1 MNLSIL
7 LQAFEMP
14 GLGLNLKVLIQR
26 FCIRYFHPKATSCTW
41 LTKHSQAFFLSFLL
55 FCILLKYIYI
65 QKSVLTTN
73 VQLHDFFFLQPEHV
87 CIQHS
92 DQETKHHL
100 CSGTLSLSVPDFLLP
115 SPDCAENQA
124 FKKIDCA
131 CITLFTW
138 RQTTERAYEET

>member
-1 MNLSIL
+1 M
-7 LQAFEMP
+7 
-14 GLGLNLKVLIQR
+14 
-26 FCIRYFHPKATSCTW
+26 
-41 LTKHSQAFFLSFLL
+41 
-55 FCILLKYIYI
+55 
-65 QKSVLTTN
+65 
-73 VQLHDFFFLQPEHV
+73 

-138 RQTTERAYEET
+138 RQTTETAYEEAQGKDIPQSLLKLGSEDQHPHGRYNHEQPSGAPALMG